1 MSVQIWSLDPCPRE
15 QKTLEVI
22 MMKITDKKKPINTI
36 PSGVWEGSKPVND
49 KDNTNNTTDLQ
60 GNGYPDNKQDK

>member
-1 MSVQIWSLDPCPRE
+1 
-15 QKTLEVI
+15 